1 MISLCFPPTK
11 SRIRLFIS
19 VMITSR
25 SVAVLSGNS
34 RSSFTRAPAKNVALG
49 AGIVGRGWLEYL
61 CAKLRL
67 DSLEPC
73 TKYYG
78 FALRHTSTCT
88 VTQKVYYSHRL
99 PHDKCTTH
107 KRSCFHSI
115 SLSLHSRGR
124 VATYRKNMLLCKI
137 LFFLLPCTRHSRFWL
152 HTLHCLRRELPTFRV
167 CLFFIK

>member
-1 MISLCFPPTK
+1 MISLCFAPTK

-19 VMITSR
+19 VMIVSR

-34 RSSFTRAPAKNVALG
+34 RSSFTRAAAKNVALG
-49 AGIVGRGWLEYL
+49 IGIVDRGWLDYL

-115 SLSLHSRGR
+115 SLFGIHAGGSLLIEKTCFFAKYYFIVHNVSLEKAHSK
-124 VATYRKNMLLCKI
+124 RKKKRR
-137 LFFLLPCTRHSRFWL
+137 CTL
-152 HTLHCLRRELPTFRV
+152 
-167 CLFFIK
+167 I